1 MPEVKLLSATDVQ
14 NVLAMEGAI
23 DILEKAFADFAE
35 GNVVMPVRTPIKN
48 PAANGLALFMPAF
61 IPGLDALGAKVVTV
75 YPDNPAKHSLPN
87 VLGTIILLDPETGA
101 PICVMEAGYLTAMRT
116 GAVSGLATK
125 YLARE
130 NASVHTLVGTGVQG
144 RTQAWAVATARKL
157 EKCFV
162 YSIDPPD
169 KQKVFAAAIA
179 ELTGVPTEVADSL
192 EQAIGKSDIVTFATS
207 AHQPVVNG
215 DWFKEG
221 THINGIGSH
230 APGVRELD
238 SKTIA
243 RSKVVC
249 DSLEACKAE
258 AGDLQ
263 IPVEE
268 GVWNWESVRGELGDV
283 VAGKIQGRQSAE
295 EITLF
300 KSVGLALQDMATASY
315 VLTQARQKGLGTDFS
330 F

>member
-1 MPEVKLLSATDVQ
+1 MPEVKLLSRTDVE
-14 NVLAMEGAI
+14 NVLTMEGTI
-23 DILEKAFADFAE
+23 DILEKAFADFAA
-35 GNVVMPVRTPIKN
+35 GNVAMPVRTPIKN

-75 YPDNPAKHSLPN
+75 YPDNPARHSLPN

-125 YLARE
+125 HLARE

-157 EKCFV
+157 ERCFV
-162 YSIDPPD
+162 YSIDPPE
-169 KQKVFAAAIA
+169 KQKAFAAGVA
-179 ELTGVPTEVADSL
+179 ELTGVPTEIADTL
-192 EQAIGKSDIVTFATS
+192 EDAIAESDIVTLATS
-207 AHQPVVNG
+207 AHQPIISG
-215 DWFKEG
+215 EWFREG

-230 APGVRELD
+230 APGVRETD
-238 SKTIA
+238 TNTIL

-249 DSLEACKAE
+249 DSLQACKAE

-268 GVWNWESVRGELGDV
+268 GVWNWNDAYGELGDV
-283 VAGKIQGRQSAE
+283 VAGKIPGRESAE
-295 EITLF
+295 EITFF
-300 KSVGLALQDMATASY
+300 KSVGLALQDLATASY
-315 VLTQARQKGLGTDFS
+315 VLHEARVRGMGLNFS